1 MEVSIEFTLPMR
13 VRKKG
18 NWVISSCRALDVF
31 SQGRTREEAEK
42 NLADALYSF
51 LDSCYQAG
59 TLEKVLHDA
68 GFVRSVG
75 TRRPSRES
83 AASYVSVTLPFRIKD
98 SSNRVI
104 AH

>member
-18 NWVISSCRALDVF
+18 NWFISSCSALDVL

-51 LDSCYQAG
+51 LDSCYQTG
-59 TLEKVLHDA
+59 TLDKVLHDA
-68 GFVRSVG
+68 GFVGSAG
-75 TRRPSRES
+75 TRPSRES
-83 AASYVSVTLPFRIKD
+83 AASYVSVTLPFEIKN
-98 SSNRVI
+98 SSNHAI